1 MFSIETCQPQ
11 SAKSSPRRFRHLA
24 VVTLSV
30 LTRLLVYQTPAGPI
44 HGTVLFPGELA
55 VTSTQLNLVSVVAAD
70 IDGDGWPDLVASSN
84 NPEKITWYRNL
95 GNGTFDTTQYII
107 CTTAFAFSNVSVG
120 DLDGDGRP
128 DMAFWCGDQFIKW
141 CRNVGGTLASG
152 LFAYNAADQT
162 ANQRI
167 ISAAPNVETG
177 VVIANVNNDGL
188 PDIVTA
194 SVYNDNTLAW
204 YRNLGGGNF
213 GWNPGTPTANRITV
227 STEGISPTSV
237 QVADINADG
246 ISDLIVT
253 SRNDGTLAWFRGNA
267 PASNPTFTR
276 FVISNALLSARD
288 CSAGD
293 FDGDGWLDV
302 ACAAPGS
309 GTAPLTW
316 FRNTSH
322 DPVPTANSFGPAQ
335 TVSTSI
341 IGAYSVASRDMNTD
355 GRMDVVTVAAGGN
368 KVFWCENLGLGNF
381 GWNAGSPAANQK
393 VISTAVSFPI
403 SVETTDFNLDG
414 VPDVTAVSNGNGKL
428 SAYTNLG
435 GQTAVATSNT
445 APATLKEGRRDAA
458 LRFSVSNLGVAGD
471 NNARL
476 NSVTMLFERSAGVP
490 LTTAEANALIDTFYI
505 FLDSNSSGV
514 FEPATDTLVASFPN
528 LALTNG
534 RQNFSLASATPA
546 NVSVGPASTR
556 NYFAVAKIA
565 VIAAAQTPNS
575 FRVTHISHG
584 LGNSV
589 LKDATTGTTLTVE
602 SATITNSPSSLI
614 TALPAQNYT
623 DWSYLSFDTAGTP
636 GTAPLESQS
645 NDNTTNLLKYAL
657 SVDPLPGASA
667 TGMPQVIRQ
676 GANRVF
682 RHLKPSWATDLTYRY
697 EISRT
702 LGSWATAV
710 AGVDYLK
717 SDTPLQNGVIQSD
730 LTILGAWTKS
740 FMRVRVDLAN

>member
-1 MFSIETCQPQ
+1 MIENFQPE
-11 SAKSSPRRFRHLA
+11 SAKSSLGGLRSLTALA
-24 VVTLSV
+24 LAALAP
-30 LTRLLVYQTPAGPI
+30 LTECQTHAGPI

-55 VTSTQLNLVSVVAAD
+55 VTTTQLNLVSVVAAD

-84 NPEKITWYRNL
+84 NPDKITWYRNL
-95 GNGTFDTTQYII
+95 GNGTFDTTQYLI

-128 DMAFWCGDQFIKW
+128 DVAFWCGDQFIKW

-167 ISAAPNVETG
+167 ISAAANVETG

-188 PDIVTA
+188 PDIVSA
-194 SVYNDNTLAW
+194 AVYNDNTVAW

-213 GWNPGTPTANRITV
+213 GWNPGSPTANRITI
-227 STEGISPTSV
+227 STTGISPTSV
-237 QVADINADG
+237 QVVDLNADG

-276 FVISNALLSARD
+276 FVISSALASARD
-288 CSAGD
+288 SSAAD

-309 GTAPLTW
+309 STSPLTW

-322 DPVPTANSFGPAQ
+322 DPVPTANFFGPAQ
-335 TVSTSI
+335 IVSTSI
-341 IGAYSVASRDMNTD
+341 IGAYSIASRDMNSD

-381 GWNAGSPAANQK
+381 GWNAGNPAANQK
-393 VISTAVSFPI
+393 VISTAVNFPI
-403 SVETTDFNLDG
+403 SVEATDFNLDG
-414 VPDVTAVSNGNGKL
+414 VADVTAVSNGNGKL
-428 SAYTNLG
+428 SAYPNLG
-435 GQTAVATSNT
+435 GQTALATSNT

-458 LRFSVSNLGVAGD
+458 LRFAVSNLGLAGD

-476 NSVTMLFERSAGVP
+476 NSVAMLFERSAGVP

-514 FEPATDTLVASFPN
+514 FEPAADTLVAAFPN
-528 LALTNG
+528 LALSNG
-534 RQNFSLASATPA
+534 RQSFSLAGATPA
-546 NVSVGPASTR
+546 SVSVGPATTR

-584 LGNSV
+584 AGNSV
-589 LKDATTGTTLTVE
+589 LKDATTGSTLTVE
-602 SATITNSPSSLI
+602 SATITNSPSTLI
-614 TALPAQNYT
+614 TALPAQTYT

-645 NDNTTNLLKYAL
+645 NDSVVNLQKYAL
-657 SVDPLPGASA
+657 SVDPLPGATA
-667 TGMPQVIRQ
+667 TGMPQFVRQ
-676 GANRVF
+676 GGNRVF

-697 EISRT
+697 EISRA

-710 AGVDYLK
+710 AGVDYVK
-717 SDTPLQNGVIQSD
+717 SDTLLQNGVIQSD
-730 LTILGAWTKS
+730 LTIVGAWTKS